1 MTDSS
6 ENPPPREATPLA
18 ETLIKWGTVAAG
30 LIAAAQAGTT
40 WINGYFSERNAN
52 IAAVQSV
59 ELQKVKDQSE
69 LAKTYLDLI
78 LDDQTTPQDRTLLY
92 DALSQLKDHPLQ
104 AWAKQKYDANR
115 LYMEALVRNAQERA
129 EAARIKE
136 ESQRESTELKL
147 EADAI
152 TLDMSQAK
160 AEGDPAKVEELR
172 EKILAIYAKISE
184 TEAVVSVATI
194 TIEKGA
200 SDQSVGSKLP
210 ELNSSVGETGD
221 TVVALSEKI
230 TPDLLKPF
238 FAASASERIEDN
250 YIYLQKALQEFRVSD
265 PRIVAAVVANLAVE
279 APDLREQEENEA
291 YAARTYEGKA
301 VLGNTQPGDGAKY
314 RGRGYFGLTGRENY
328 VRMSKSLKL
337 PSLVD
342 FPEDAKKPELALRI
356 AVALLTERTSRLTA
370 ALDADD
376 LVMASKIVRA
386 GANPELHQKFAATYR
401 QVIVKLAG

>member
-1 MTDSS
+1 MTDAPES
-6 ENPPPREATPLA
+6 PPPREATPLA

-40 WINGYFSERNAN
+40 WINGYFGERNAN
-52 IAAVQSV
+52 IAAQQNV

-69 LAKTYLDLI
+69 LARTYLDLI
-78 LDDQTTPQDRTLLY
+78 LSDQTTPQDRTLLY

-104 AWAKQKYDANR
+104 AWAKQRYETNR
-115 LYMEALVRNAQERA
+115 LYVVALAKNAQERA

-152 TLDMSQAK
+152 TLEMNKAQAD
-160 AEGDPAKVEELR
+160 GDGGKVEELR
-172 EKILAIYAKISE
+172 EKILMIYTRISE

-194 TIEKGA
+194 TIEKSV

-210 ELNSSVGETGD
+210 ELNALGERRD

-230 TPDLLKPF
+230 TPDLLKPL
-238 FAASASERIEDN
+238 FAASASESIEDN

-265 PRIVAAVVANLAVE
+265 PRIVAAIVANLAVE
-279 APDLREQEENEA
+279 SPNLREQEENEA
-291 YAARTYEGKA
+291 FAARMYQGKI
-301 VLGNTQPGDGAKY
+301 GNTEPGDGAKY
-314 RGRGYFGLTGRENY
+314 RGRGYMSLTGRANY
-328 VRMSKSLKL
+328 VRMADRLGL

-356 AVALLTERTSRLTA
+356 TVALVTERATRLTA

-376 LVMASKIVRA
+376 LIAASKVFRGSAPPAIHER
-386 GANPELHQKFAATYR
+386 FAAAYQKAIAALST
-401 QVIVKLAG
+401 